1 MSTIRV
7 SITEINSP
15 QLAGWPGANAESQT
29 WLQVVDLPNK
39 PLFRWNGSMWV
50 PVTGSVVLAQSAVAV
65 SCPVDATE
73 DILATI
79 NVPAGLLG
87 PNGLLRVSYL
97 ASFTNNANVKTWR
110 VRLGGIGGT
119 GLKTIAL
126 ANNTTYQD
134 SLWLANRGAAN
145 SQVSGISTGST
156 FSIGSNGVIT
166 AAIDTSLATT
176 LVITGQKATAGD
188 TLTLESYLV
197 EAFPG

>member
-87 PNGLLRVSYL
+87 PNGAVRVSAQWTL
-97 ASFTNNANVKTWR
+97 TNNANSKTLR
-110 VRLGGIGGT
+110 VRFGGIGGT
-119 GLKTIAL
+119 GYLNAVQASVAGGVSTVLIG
-126 ANNTTYQD
+126 
-134 SLWLANRGAAN
+134 NRGAAN
-145 SQVSGISTGST
+145 SQAG
-156 FSIGSNGVIT
+156 NAVIT
-166 AAIDTSLATT
+166 NTAAVATAQAGTGAVDTAAATT